1 MQARSL
7 PLVSLLCL
15 VLTGCSAYTAH
26 PLYTDQD
33 AVLDPALVGT
43 WVPKDESDKG
53 ELRVQRLGD
62 HQYTLA
68 VSTPEENSVQTYVVT
83 LVRLGNHL
91 FADMIFDS
99 ETVAGKKI
107 EPPVGA
113 VPMHV
118 IARVEVTAD
127 QLSYATLDSD
137 AVEKQNPAEATPL
150 KLLSA
155 SEGLIITDETD
166 VLRGYIT
173 THAMDRFSEVDQLKR
188 KKVSRQ

>member
-7 PLVSLLCL
+7 PLISLLCL

-33 AVLDPALVGT
+33 AVLEPVLVGT
-43 WVPKDESDKG
+43 WVPTDDSDKG

-62 HQYTLA
+62 HQYTLD

-83 LVRLGNHL
+83 LVRLGGHL

-107 EPPVGA
+107 ESPIGA

-118 IARVEVTAD
+118 IVRIEVAGD

-137 AVEKQNPAEATPL
+137 AVEKQNPQEATPL
-150 KLLSA
+150 KLLTA

-166 VLRGYIT
+166 VLRSYVT
-173 THAMDRFSEVDQLKR
+173 AHTLDRFSEVDHLKR
-188 KKVSRQ
+188 KK